1 MASVISRNPVVF
13 MKVVVAVCQLESSVG
28 RTVIMLSK
36 EKEKDK
42 PKFSNVELGLSSNE
56 CVRIHEN
63 KYMMDQESVLK
74 ATKRSLRI
82 SLKLLIFFSKLC

>member
-1 MASVISRNPVVF
+1 
-13 MKVVVAVCQLESSVG
+13 
-28 RTVIMLSK
+28 MLSK

-74 ATKRSLRI
+74 AIKRFLRI